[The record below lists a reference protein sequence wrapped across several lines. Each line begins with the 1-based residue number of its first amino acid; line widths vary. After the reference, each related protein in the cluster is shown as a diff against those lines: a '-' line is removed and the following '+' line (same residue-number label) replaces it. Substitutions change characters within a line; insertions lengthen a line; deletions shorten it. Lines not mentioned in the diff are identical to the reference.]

1 MNKFAER
8 LKLLRTEKGITQM
21 QLAFDTK
28 ISKSSIGAWELCISV
43 PNANAIVTLA
53 RYFNVSCDYLLGE
66 SDYPN

>member
-1 MNKFAER
+1 MEKFAKR
-8 LKLLRTEKGITQM
+8 LKDLRTEKEMTQM

-28 ISKSSIGAWELCISV
+28 ISKSSIAAWELCVSV

-66 SDYPN
+66 SDYRN